1 MPNEDR
7 NAKIHELLAIDFW
20 PGRWRLVAFAKLSR
34 ITPANS
40 GPTAQRPAGL
50 VGTLYK
56 DWELKEGVLVADYG
70 EYTFAYIGRT
80 VGDSMEFVWNP
91 PITEEMRRTPI
102 KPTRWISAA
111 RPWPAVLEDL
121 QVVLGPNQ
129 VPVMRRAYQEA
140 VTMGSDIRVR
150 EFVSDVPFKRRR
162 IRTNEPIPGE
172 VDADFYGVKI
182 NVPECLHP
190 RVEVPNRDS
199 DGAQLVDLTP
209 TRSGPRPGAKRIYP
223 ATNPPRWKAHVFN
236 VDVNESGEL
245 HHLVQM
251 KVFPPKK
258 RPTQYG

>member
-1 MPNEDR
+1 MAIPAE
-7 NAKIHELLAIDFW
+7 NAQVYRLLPISFW
-20 PGRWRLVAFAKLSR
+20 PGQWRLAAIAEKSR
-34 ITPANS
+34 VTIASCGVTS
-40 GPTAQRPAGL
+40 TRTAGM
-50 VGTLYK
+50 VGMKYK
-56 DWELKEGVLVADYG
+56 NWELKKQFLVEEYG
-70 EYTFAYIGRT
+70 EYVFGYMEDG
-80 VGDSMEFVWNP
+80 GDDAVIFVFNP
-91 PITEEMRRTPI
+91 PISDEQRRTPI
-102 KPTRWISAA
+102 KPTKWISAA

-140 VTMGSDIRVR
+140 VTTGSDIRVK
-150 EFVSDVPFKRRR
+150 EYVSDTPFKRRR

-172 VDADFYGVKI
+172 VDADFYGAKL

-199 DGAQLVDLTP
+199 DGAELVDLTP

-223 ATNPPRWKAHVFN
+223 ATNHPRWKAHIFN
-236 VDVNESGEL
+236 VEVNEIGEL
-245 HHLVQM
+245 FHLIEM